1 MNRKDFVKNLLLVYG
16 LMAVSPIP
24 NLYLF
29 RGKKPIRVD
38 IEKLF
43 ESLDSRPVLSKHAAG
58 IGTEYLN
65 QNRYSLTK
73 KELFKEFKSCG
84 DTVLAISEWQ
94 LPSPGELQLQIRNDF
109 ENQKTVWLQGWGL
122 SQTEAK
128 LCALYTML

>member
-1 MNRKDFVKNLLLVYG
+1 MNRKEFVKKLLWVSG
-16 LMAVSPIP
+16 LMAVFPIP

-65 QNRYSLTK
+65 QNQYLISKIMLLA
-73 KELFKEFKSCG
+73 EIKSIG
-84 DTVLAISEWQ
+84 DPLSANSEWQ